1 VFITAQ
7 GSQDRA
13 GTETHR
19 QVDTRLVHHN
29 DRDWTLFDSFAVCDL
44 CHSIRDLERQ
54 IGYDHSK
61 RRLSIA
67 KSTAI

>member
-1 VFITAQ
+1 M
-7 GSQDRA
+7 
-13 GTETHR
+13 R
-19 QVDTRLVHHN
+19 QHDC
-29 DRDWTLFDSFAVCDL
+29 DWALPDLFVVYDL

-67 KSTAI
+67 KSTAV